1 MATTQL
7 RDTTNR
13 FLTLDRDAL
22 ACVLGHLD
30 APSLAS
36 ASASCKL
43 FRDTTNSSA
52 LWRSLCVAERGSL
65 AQLPAGIDWRKMA
78 ATIFPPERP
87 SSSVSDYTLLVDFTH
102 HDHPQLFT
110 IETSDAFT
118 DPAYDGEPVFG
129 YQPGSAM
136 WITTDEPVMLGR
148 HMFHI
153 HDKRVSRKQVE
164 VRTDGAQ
171 IICTR
176 LGGNA
181 SVYTHGGAEH
191 VLEKD
196 TPTTVTDGAIL
207 YLVKDPVTSLL
218 QYPLRL
224 TLASAAPVT
233 AALHGCTSLVLP
245 FADARPHWYDED
257 HLDGNTDT
265 GWPRSGEFV
274 WEVPQLAELVPLWVT
289 NIPVDRVESTR
300 NKWAPV
306 TVKLSLWKQRTM
318 ELCALDEPDPGGDY
332 RTDGNE
338 NQTCSVSWDGRA
350 RLQSEVSTPISDLL
364 AEWDLSVTR
373 EVGDVGG
380 TLKVFNPRL
389 QLCFRTAS
397 SDGDGIQGNGW
408 FIERPIDAWHEGL
421 APFLD
426 GLQWRRVA
434 AI

>member
-1 MATTQL
+1 MATTLL

-13 FLTLDRDAL
+13 FLSLSRDEL
-22 ACVLGHLD
+22 ACVLGHID
-30 APSLAS
+30 APALAN
-36 ASASCKL
+36 AAASCKL
-43 FRDTTNSSA
+43 FRDTIKSLA
-52 LWRSLCVAERGSL
+52 LWRSLCIAERGSL
-65 AQLPAGIDWRKMA
+65 ARLPAGIDWRKMA
-78 ATIFPPERP
+78 TTIFPPERP
-87 SSSVSDYTLLVDFTH
+87 SSSMSDYTLLVDFTH
-102 HDHPQLFT
+102 HDRLQCIT
-110 IETSDAFT
+110 IEPTF
-118 DPAYDGEPVFG
+118 DG
-129 YQPGSAM
+129 QGSAQS
-136 WITTDEPVMLGR
+136 ITTDEPLIIGR
-148 HMFHI
+148 HMFLV
-153 HDKRVSRKQVE
+153 HDQRVSRKQVE

-191 VLEKD
+191 RLEKD
-196 TPTTVTDGAIL
+196 TPTTVPDGALL
-207 YLVKDPVTSLL
+207 YLVKDPVTSQL
-218 QYPLRL
+218 QYALRL
-224 TLASAAPVT
+224 TLASAAPV
-233 AALHGCTSLVLP
+233 AAAIHGCTSLVLP
-245 FADARPHWYDED
+245 FADARPHTYDED

-306 TVKLSLWKQRTM
+306 SVKVSLWKQRTM
-318 ELCALDEPDPGGDY
+318 ELCALDDPDPDGDY

-338 NQTCSVSWDGRA
+338 TQTCSVSWDGRA
-350 RLQSEVSTPISDLL
+350 RLQSEVSTPPSDWL

-373 EVGDVGG
+373 EVGAGNEYTQG
-380 TLKVFNPRL
+380 MVFNPRL
-389 QLCFRTAS
+389 QLSFRTAS

-408 FIERPIDAWHEGL
+408 FIERPPTDAPHEGL

-434 AI
+434 AGP